1 MAPPLAHRR
10 SPGDQRAAPFLL
22 LRLLA
27 TTTIRLLRL
36 PTPPTS
42 LSLAVAG
49 AKVIEMV
56 EESGRVLCGLT
67 FIRDAGSQEPW
78 DTPLCPRSG
87 APPPP
92 PAGERRV

>member
-10 SPGDQRAAPFLL
+10 SPGDQRAAPSLL

-42 LSLAVAG
+42 LSRRR
-49 AKVIEMV
+49 
-56 EESGRVLCGLT
+56 GRKSHPDGRGV
-67 FIRDAGSQEPW
+67 R
-78 DTPLCPRSG
+78 
-87 APPPP
+87 
-92 PAGERRV
+92 